1 MTMKNLLQQGVQKL
15 QEAQVAE
22 ADLDAMYLLEHVF
35 GIKRMD
41 FLLDPQREVS
51 EEKKAEYLQK
61 VSLRAIHVPLQHI
74 IGSQEFMGFE
84 FFVNEHVLIPR
95 QDTEVLVEEV
105 AKIAE
110 GKRVLDV
117 CTGSGCIILSL
128 CKLRHLSKA
137 VGVDLSP
144 EALQVAR
151 ENGKRLECDVTFLE
165 SDLFTEVTGTYDI
178 IVSNPPYIET
188 HLIEGLMEEVRE
200 HEPRMALDGG
210 ADGLRFYRSIVE
222 QSVEYL
228 ADDGYLCFEIGYNQG
243 EDVRSL
249 MEQRGFDQCRIIKDL
264 AGLDRVVMG
273 HWSEEHG

>member
-1 MTMKNLLQQGVQKL
+1 MKMETLLQQGVQKL
-15 QEAQVAE
+15 HEAQIAE

-35 GIKRMD
+35 GMKRME

-51 EEKKAEYLQK
+51 EEQRANYLQK
-61 VSLRAIHVPLQHI
+61 ISLRAVHVPLQHI

-84 FFVNEHVLIPR
+84 FLVNEHVLIPR
-95 QDTEVLVEEV
+95 QDTEILVEEV

-128 CKLRHLSKA
+128 YKMCHLTKA

-144 EALQVAR
+144 QALQVAG

-165 SDLFTEVTGTYDI
+165 SDLFAKVDGTYDI

-188 HLIEGLMEEVRE
+188 HVIEGLMEEVRK
-200 HEPRMALDGG
+200 HEPHMALDGG
-210 ADGLRFYRSIVE
+210 EDGLNFYRSIVE
-222 QSVEYL
+222 QSVQYL
-228 ADDGYLCFEIGYNQG
+228 ADDGYLCFEIGCNQG
-243 EDVRSL
+243 AAVLSL
-249 MEQRGFDQCRIIKDL
+249 MEQRGFTRCRIIKDL

>member
-1 MTMKNLLQQGVQKL
+1 MTMRTLLQQGAQKL
-15 QEAQVAE
+15 HEAQIAE

-35 GIKRMD
+35 GIERID

-51 EEKKAEYLQK
+51 EEGKTNYLQK
-61 VSLRAIHVPLQHI
+61 ISFRAAHVPLQHI
-74 IGSQEFMGFE
+74 IGSQEFMGFG

-110 GKRVLDV
+110 GKRVLDL

-128 CKLRHLSKA
+128 CKMCHLLKA

-151 ENGKRLECDVTFLE
+151 ENGKHLECDVTFLE
-165 SDLFTEVTGTYDI
+165 SDLFDKVTGEYDI

-188 HLIEGLMEEVRE
+188 HMIEGLMEEVRKY
-200 HEPRMALDGG
+200 EPYMALDGG
-210 ADGLRFYRSIVE
+210 KDGLDFYRSIVE
-222 QSVEYL
+222 HSVEYL

-243 EDVRSL
+243 VDVL
-249 MEQRGFDQCRIIKDL
+249 CMMEQRGFTQCRIIKDL
-264 AGLDRVVMG
+264 AGLDRAVIG

>member
-1 MTMKNLLQQGVQKL
+1 MTMKTLLQQGVQKL
-15 QEAQVAE
+15 QEAQIAE
-22 ADLDAMYLLEHVF
+22 ADLDAMYLLEHVL

-41 FLLDPQREVS
+41 YLLEPQREVT

-61 VSLRAIHVPLQHI
+61 VFLRATHVPLQHI

-84 FFVNEHVLIPR
+84 FLVNEHVLIPR

-117 CTGSGCIILSL
+117 CTGSGCIVLSL
-128 CKLRHLSKA
+128 CKLCHLSKA
-137 VGVDLSP
+137 VGLDLSP

-165 SDLFTEVTGTYDI
+165 SDLFDKVDGTYDI

-188 HLIEGLMEEVRE
+188 HVIEGLMEEVRE

-210 ADGLRFYRSIVE
+210 ADGLHFYRSIVE

-243 EDVRSL
+243 EDVRLL

-264 AGLDRVVMG
+264 AGLDRVVIG